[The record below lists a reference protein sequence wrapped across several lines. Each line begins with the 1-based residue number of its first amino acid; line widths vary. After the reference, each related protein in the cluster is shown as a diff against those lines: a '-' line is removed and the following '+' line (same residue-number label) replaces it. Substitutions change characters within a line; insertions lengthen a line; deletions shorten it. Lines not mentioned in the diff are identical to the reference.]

1 MTVYKHLIITGGGL
15 IGLCYIGC
23 IKYLYEV
30 NLMDEI
36 EEYTGTSIGALI
48 CAMLNLDHNMD
59 DIVNFLKINRLIDK
73 RDISMYNLLNNY
85 GLNNGN
91 NFRNTIL
98 KYSNELEMRFD
109 DFQKKTK
116 RKLTI
121 TAVSLSKCRVE
132 YFNYINTPDLRIID
146 AICMSCCI
154 PFLFTPIVY
163 NDELYIDGGLLV
175 NKYDIDEQYNIIYI
189 EYDIQIINK
198 MPCTILDYIANI
210 IRCLLTNT
218 HKEYKKNILN
228 ISINCSRYQLFSFDY
243 MDRIDEMVEYGY
255 NETELKLRGNPILSN
270 I

>member
-1 MTVYKHLIITGGGL
+1 
-15 IGLCYIGC
+15 
-23 IKYLYEV
+23 
-30 NLMDEI
+30 
-36 EEYTGTSIGALI
+36 
-48 CAMLNLDHNMD
+48 
-59 DIVNFLKINRLIDK
+59 
-73 RDISMYNLLNNY
+73 
-85 GLNNGN
+85 
-91 NFRNTIL
+91 
-98 KYSNELEMRFD
+98 
-109 DFQKKTK
+109 
-116 RKLTI
+116 
-121 TAVSLSKCRVE
+121 
-132 YFNYINTPDLRIID
+132 
-146 AICMSCCI
+146 MSCCI